1 MQFNSSARRLTA
13 PSGNRSTMQLPAVP
27 KQTPLRLQ
35 QNTSRRQYSTECSVV
50 SSAAHA
56 LVASVDQADL
66 VGTKHLPI
74 RSLAAMAAEGKL
86 ELQENTSSV
95 AFNSR
100 KMASSLVLPVLQGKN
115 TPPIVLEAAAD
126 VSGQETLHV
135 REGSQRLRALLAFV
149 LGSSS
154 IGGQHWPSAP
164 VELESRDEASIRWN
178 GKRFSQLPEATRAQ
192 VSDYIIECMIVRSAG
207 P

>member
-1 MQFNSSARRLTA
+1 MLRCLAAPQPAHLRQKSFFNHTR
-13 PSGNRSTMQLPAVP
+13 M
-27 KQTPLRLQ
+27 
-35 QNTSRRQYSTECSVV
+35 SRTVTV
-50 SSAAHA
+50 SAAQP
-56 LVASVDQADL
+56 LVDPVEQADL
-66 VGTKHLPI
+66 LDTQRIPI
-74 RSLAAMAAEGKL
+74 GSLAAMAAEGKL

-115 TPPIVLEAAAD
+115 TPPIVLEA
-126 VSGQETLHV
+126 GQERLHV

-154 IGGQHWPSAP
+154 VGGQHWPSAP
-164 VELESRDEASIRWN
+164 VELESRDAASIRWN
-178 GKRFSQLPEATRAQ
+178 GKRFTQLPEATRAQ
-192 VSDYIIECMIVRSAG
+192 VSDYTIECMIVRSAE